1 LKKSIIPK
9 AVPVAVTTK
18 NKMFASPKNESH
30 AITTSNYAKQQL
42 QTWESLLSFR
52 ISLQRS
58 LDLANKLPAFDFDGI
73 LENEEENDL
82 PSLRESLKGIQ
93 NTLYECLEGQTQNPS
108 SKKVKKSLA
117 SSPQNELS
125 WESIIEKQELLEK
138 SWETTLNKWHSRMH
152 FGSEKVKSRLS
163 VFNVN
168 VWEQIN
174 DLSSSFQH
182 EKRMV
187 EKSCCSLEDSDRL
200 DIVEMKKELSSS
212 ELPRKVSEYRKNGIE
227 IFTEA
232 EEENGREN
240 DGETSEDEEEGTP
253 ERKKKDDNKRRKKRK
268 MYDLEVYDDR
278 TFYSL
283 LLKVSCFFLVSVFY
297 SCPCFSS

>member
-1 LKKSIIPK
+1 
-9 AVPVAVTTK
+9 
-18 NKMFASPKNESH
+18 MFASPKNESR

-58 LDLANKLPAFDFDGI
+58 LDLANKLPAFPLDDV
-73 LENEEENDL
+73 LENTDEEDEHDL
-82 PSLRESLKGIQ
+82 SSLRESLKGIR
-93 NTLYECLEGQTQNPS
+93 NTLYECLEVQTQNPS
-108 SKKVKKSLA
+108 SKKAKKS
-117 SSPQNELS
+117 SISTPQSDIS
-125 WESIIEKQELLEK
+125 WESIIEKQNILEK

-168 VWEQIN
+168 VWEQII

-182 EKRMV
+182 EKRIL

-212 ELPRKVSEYRKNGIE
+212 SVARKVSEYRKKGIE
-227 IFTEA
+227 IFNE
-232 EEENGREN
+232 EEENGREG
-240 DGETSEDEEEGTP
+240 DGGTSEEDENV
-253 ERKKKDDNKRRKKRK
+253 ERKKMKDGATNKGKKQK
-268 MYDLEVYDDR
+268 IYDLEVYDDR

-283 LLKVSCFFLVSVFY
+283 LLKVSFRSSSFVTVSFLL
-297 SCPCFSS
+297 FSPFHSR